1 MVYGILYIYRIT
13 TGGTGYPG
21 NSITTELFFQ
31 VFNTLILSLIPV
43 ILILIPI
50 IILVRKNKSTNDKIS
65 ELEKRISN
73 LENK

>member
-1 MVYGILYIYRIT
+1 MGDL
-13 TGGTGYPG
+13 GM
-21 NSITTELFFQ
+21 SITTELFFQ